1 MHANKNDTQVYYF
14 HGAKGLLSS
23 LNQRLFAIK
32 RIKQQIPQ
40 NHLTK
45 VVHSLWISKLR
56 YGIQLCNKVRLT
68 DSDPTNGEM
77 KSLQT
82 AQNELM
88 RMMDNSRT
96 EDRIPIKT
104 LLEKFKL
111 QSVNQIAASTKL
123 TETWKIMNG
132 KSPLS
137 LIQDNMNPITHGRVV
152 RAGTTRLWKENCRS
166 KQASKSFTIDA
177 ARLWNKAP
185 QEIKNA
191 LTINEAKKAIKKYCN
206 NLPI

>member
-1 MHANKNDTQVYYF
+1 M
-14 HGAKGLLSS
+14 
-23 LNQRLFAIK
+23 
-32 RIKQQIPQ
+32 
-40 NHLTK
+40 
-45 VVHSLWISKLR
+45 SKLR

-68 DSDPTNGEM
+68 DLDPTNGEM

-82 AQNELM
+82 AQNELI
-88 RMMDNSRT
+88 RMLDNSRT
-96 EDRIPIKT
+96 EDRISIKT

-152 RAGTTRLWKENCRS
+152 RAGTTRLWK
-166 KQASKSFTIDA
+166 
-177 ARLWNKAP
+177 
-185 QEIKNA
+185 
-191 LTINEAKKAIKKYCN
+191 AIHTSESYMCEHAYA
-206 NLPI
+206 NLLLCICTHM